1 MCIFT
6 FFLSVFNTT
15 AYADTISI
23 GVFNQHTTD
32 EDILFWNKTADYL
45 TDHIEGHKFVI
56 KPMGRECLDNAVDKN
71 QLHFIITSPN
81 HLVQLVANGAKLIAT
96 LQTEYLKNPHDYFAA
111 TVITKANNSAINTLS
126 NLKNQSIAA
135 TSPFEFGGFQ
145 MMQREF
151 MLSGITPDRDFF
163 ELRFTNGS
171 QKNIV
176 HAVLTG
182 GADAGIVRAGLLE
195 NMIQNGELQKNKIK
209 VVSAK
214 TTPGYLLKHSS
225 SLYAEWGMATL
236 FNTDVALSL
245 KVATTLYSMPKSTST
260 KSYISHNGWG
270 QPADLSTVKGLLRA
284 LKLPPYSPSN
294 KINLKTLL
302 HEYAVE
308 ISLIMALIIVLILS
322 VTRVS
327 HINRKLAQSQ
337 LELDQHKNNLE
348 QEVIERTQEL
358 SRVNRELEEDI
369 KARESV
375 EATLRRSRQALQS
388 FYEISVN
395 YNSSYAKKVDQL
407 MVLARIHFQMD
418 ATFLYKVETPSKS
431 NPIGLILQSFDGDRS
446 YEKEALNC
454 LKKINYQSNNYQ
466 IQTYENTQCNKRLQ
480 SIMIN
485 IDGRSNRL
493 LLLIGDLINHSEISS
508 VDQELLRLLT
518 QWIASGIERH
528 AIEEEREIYRS
539 QLGKITRL
547 FTVGEMAAGLAHEI
561 NQPLTAAVNYI
572 SGSLRRL
579 NENDSEQ
586 IKLGLTRSLE
596 SLNLA
601 SNIIK
606 RLREF
611 VQTGTPQKQEFD
623 LISSINKVL
632 DILGAE
638 AYQNTIKLLAPSS
651 ESQIMVKG
659 DKTQIEQVILNL
671 VRNGME
677 AINSKNG
684 FVNIDLKILDHNV
697 EVSVIDNGSG
707 VDEQEIQNIFNAF
720 HSSKTEG
727 MGLGLA
733 ICRSIIEAHNSQLK
747 IQNNHP
753 GCQFMFTLPLAS
765 NSQALIE
772 EDNV

>member
-1 MCIFT
+1 MCIFI
-6 FFLSVFNTT
+6 LVLPIFNK

-23 GVFNQHTTD
+23 GVFNQHSTRS
-32 EDILFWNKTADYL
+32 DIAFWNKTANYL
-45 TDHIEGHKFVI
+45 STHIEGHDFVI
-56 KPMGRECLDNAVDKN
+56 KPMGRECLDNAVDKK
-71 QLHFIITSPN
+71 QLQFIISSPN
-81 HLVQLVANGAKLIAT
+81 QLVQLVADGAKLIAT
-96 LQTEYLKNPHDYFAA
+96 LQTEYLGNTQDYYAA
-111 TVITKANNSAINTLS
+111 TLITKADKNTFKTLS
-126 NLKNQSIAA
+126 DLKNLSVVA
-135 TSPFEFGGFQ
+135 TSPFEFGGYQ
-145 MMQREF
+145 IMKREF
-151 MLSGITPDRDFF
+151 MLTGITPDRDLF

-176 HAVLTG
+176 RAVLSNE
-182 GADAGIVRAGLLE
+182 AEVGIIRSGLLE
-195 NMIQNGELQKNKIK
+195 KMIQNGEIEKDKIK
-209 VVSAK
+209 IIGAK
-214 TTPGYLLKHSS
+214 TNPSYQLKHSS
-225 SLYAEWGMATL
+225 SLYAEWGIATL
-236 FNTDVALSL
+236 FTTDVSLSL
-245 KVATTLYSMPKSTST
+245 KVATTLYSMPKSTS
-260 KSYISHNGWG
+260 SQDYISHYGWTKPG
-270 QPADLSTVKGLLRA
+270 DLTTVKGLLRA
-284 LKLPPYSPSN
+284 LKQPPYSPEN
-294 KINLKTLL
+294 KINLKTFL
-302 HEYAVE
+302 HEYAFE
-308 ISLIMALIIVLILS
+308 TSLILALILVLILAI
-322 VTRVS
+322 TRVS
-327 HINRKLAQSQ
+327 HINRKLAQYQ

-348 QEVIERTQEL
+348 QEVVERTQEL
-358 SRVNRELEEDI
+358 SRVNRELEVDI
-369 KARESV
+369 KARESI
-375 EATLRRSRQALQS
+375 EATLRRSRQALQN

-395 YNSSYAKKVDQL
+395 YSSSYAKKVDQL

-418 ATFLYKVETPSKS
+418 ATFLFKVETPSKD
-431 NPIGLILQSFDGDRS
+431 NPMGLILQSFDGDRH

-454 LKKINYQSNNYQ
+454 LQKIDYQSNNNQ

-485 IDGRSNRL
+485 IDGPSNRL
-493 LLLIGDLINHSEISS
+493 LLLIGDLVNHSEISS

-528 AIEEEREIYRS
+528 AIEEEREVYRS

-547 FTVGEMAAGLAHEI
+547 FTVGEMATGLAHEI

-579 NENDSEQ
+579 NGKDSEE
-586 IKLGLTRSLE
+586 IKLGLTRTLE

-611 VQTGTPQKQEFD
+611 VQTGTPQQQEFD

-638 AYQNTIKLLAPSS
+638 AYQNTIKLLSPSS
-651 ESQIMVKG
+651 GSQVMVKG

-677 AINSKNG
+677 AVNSKDG
-684 FVNIDLKILDHNV
+684 FVSIDLKILNHDV

-707 VDEQEIQNIFNAF
+707 VNEQEMQNIFNAF

-753 GCQFMFTLPLAS
+753 GCQFMFTLPLVS
-765 NSQALIE
+765 KSPPNRGK
-772 EDNV
+772 

>member
-1 MCIFT
+1 MLVLPIF
-6 FFLSVFNTT
+6 NK
-15 AYADTISI
+15 ACADTISI
-23 GVFNQHTTD
+23 GVFNQHSTAS
-32 EDILFWNKTADYL
+32 DIAFWNKTANYL
-45 TDHIEGHKFVI
+45 STHIEGLDFVI
-56 KPMGRECLDNAVDKN
+56 KPMGRECLDNAVDKK
-71 QLHFIITSPN
+71 QLQFIISSPN

-96 LQTEYLKNPHDYFAA
+96 LQTEYHGKTQDYYAA
-111 TVITKANNSAINTLS
+111 TVIAKSDKKTFKTLS
-126 NLKNQSIAA
+126 DLKNLSVVA
-135 TSPFEFGGFQ
+135 TSPFEFGGYQ
-145 MMQREF
+145 MMKREF
-151 MLSGITPDRDFF
+151 MLTGITPDRDFF

-176 HAVLTG
+176 RAVLSNE
-182 GADAGIVRAGLLE
+182 AEAGIIRSGLLE
-195 NMIQNGELQKNKIK
+195 KMIQDGEIEKDKIK
-209 VVSAK
+209 IIGTK
-214 TTPGYLLKHSS
+214 TNPSYQLKHSS
-225 SLYAEWGMATL
+225 SLYAEWGIATL

-245 KVATTLYSMPKSTST
+245 KVATTLYSMPKSTS
-260 KSYISHNGWG
+260 SQDYISHYGWTKPG
-270 QPADLSTVKGLLRA
+270 DLTTVKGLLRA
-284 LKLPPYSPSN
+284 LKLPPYSPEN

-308 ISLIMALIIVLILS
+308 ISLILALILVLILS
-322 VTRVS
+322 ITRVS

-395 YNSSYAKKVDQL
+395 YSSSYAKKVDQL

-418 ATFLYKVETPSKS
+418 ATFLYKVETPSKD
-431 NPIGLILQSFDGDRS
+431 NPMGLTLQSFDGDRH

-454 LKKINYQSNNYQ
+454 LQKIDYQANNNQ

-485 IDGRSNRL
+485 IDGPSNRL

-547 FTVGEMAAGLAHEI
+547 FTVGEMATGLAHEI

-579 NENDSEQ
+579 NGKDSEE

-611 VQTGTPQKQEFD
+611 VQTGTPQQQEFD

-677 AINSKNG
+677 AVNSKDG
-684 FVNIDLKILDHNV
+684 FVSIDLKILNHDV

-707 VDEQEIQNIFNAF
+707 VNEQEMQNIFNAF

-753 GCQFMFTLPLAS
+753 GCQFMFTLPLVS
-765 NSQALIE
+765 KSKTLIE
-772 EDNV
+772 ESNT